1 MDENNVI
8 EIEDATW
15 GQRVEGSEKPV
26 VVMFYSPAC
35 PYCKAMEPYFAE
47 YAKEYRAS
55 AVFARLNVA
64 TNPWTAERYGVQGT
78 PTFKFLCHGKP
89 VWEQVG
95 QIYPSILKNAV
106 RDMVQHGEECIRKST
121 PIGQDI
127 TGYA

>member
-1 MDENNVI
+1 LDENYVL

-15 GQRVEGSEKPV
+15 GQQVEGSEKPV
-26 VVMFYSPAC
+26 IVMFYSPAC
-35 PYCKAMEPYFAE
+35 PYCKAMEPYFEE
-47 YAKEYRAS
+47 YAKEYRGS
-55 AVFARLNVA
+55 AVFVRINVA

-78 PTFKFLCHGKP
+78 PTFKFFCHGKP

-106 RDMVQHGEECIRKST
+106 RDMVQYGDECIRKTT

-127 TGYA
+127 TGYV

>member
-1 MDENNVI
+1 MDGSNII

-15 GQRVEGSEKPV
+15 GQQVESSGKPV

-35 PYCKAMEPYFAE
+35 PYCKAMEPYFEE

-55 AVFARLNVA
+55 AVFARINIA
-64 TNPWTAERYGVQGT
+64 ANPWTAERYGIQGT
-78 PTFKFLCHGKP
+78 PTFKFFCHGRP

-106 RDMVQHGEECIRKST
+106 RDMVQYGEECIRKST

-127 TGYA
+127 TGYV